1 MTTQGMKKTAFL
13 DTNALIRLFGFWEAC
28 EVAKVSMDS
37 VTDWKDLRCKLKGNR
52 IPIVGA
58 FEEGD
63 FGEVRDGLVC
73 FKSLSQARCTYDY
86 FTCQVSHSEMHRT
99 ILSSRATEK
108 MSRRRVPRSLRNKR
122 PLIVH
127 RTVLKNEDYR
137 VIDDQ
142 MNEFFE
148 CLSIDHGIRIPNL
161 EESSSGVTAT
171 TILMTAKAIWSR
183 VLIET
188 MDAYIYAAAVEC
200 EADFFLTG
208 DSALRQAAINLNK
221 PSGEWTFAERALRK
235 ALGKPTNFRFPKGVR
250 LSHMLN

>member
-1 MTTQGMKKTAFL
+1 MTTQGANKIAFL

-37 VTDWKDLRCKLKGNR
+37 VMDWKDLRCKLKGNR

-58 FEEGD
+58 FEKGD
-63 FGEVRDGLVC
+63 FGELRDGLVC
-73 FKSLSQARCTYDY
+73 FKSLYQARGTYDY

-108 MSRRRVPRSLRNKR
+108 LSRRRVPWSLRNKR

-127 RTVLKNEDYR
+127 RTVLKNADYR
-137 VIDDQ
+137 EIDDQ
-142 MNEFFE
+142 LNEFFE
-148 CLSIDHGIRIPNL
+148 CLSLDHGIKIPNL
-161 EESSSGVTAT
+161 EESGFGVTAA
-171 TILMTAKAIWSR
+171 TILVTAKAIWSR

-200 EADFFLTG
+200 EADFFSERRFRSEASG
-208 DSALRQAAINLNK
+208 DKTQQ
-221 PSGEWTFAERALRK
+221 P
-235 ALGKPTNFRFPKGVR
+235 FR
-250 LSHMLN
+250 

>member
-37 VTDWKDLRCKLKGNR
+37 VMDWKDLRRKLKGNR

-73 FKSLSQARCTYDY
+73 FKSLYQARGTYDY

-99 ILSSRATEK
+99 ILSSRAAEK
-108 MSRRRVPRSLRNKR
+108 LRLRRVPWSLRNKR

-127 RTVLKNEDYR
+127 RTVLKNADYK

-142 MNEFFE
+142 LNEFFE
-148 CLSIDHGIRIPNL
+148 CLSLDHGIKIPNL
-161 EESSSGVTAT
+161 EESGSGVTAA
-171 TILMTAKAIWSR
+171 TILVTAKAIWSR
-183 VLIET
+183 ILIET

-200 EADFFLTG
+200 EADFFLSG
-208 DSALRQAAINLNK
+208 DSALRQAAIELNNR
-221 PSGEWTFAERALRK
+221 SGEWAYAERALRK

-250 LSHMLN
+250 PSHTLN